1 MTPSTSLPRLASG
14 LLASLLLLAGCS
26 VAPTYER
33 PAVATPAAF
42 KEAAPA
48 DANWKPAEPADEA
61 SRGE

>member
-1 MTPSTSLPRLASG
+1 MTPSTTLPRLASA

-33 PAVATPAAF
+33 PAVATPATF
-42 KEAAPA
+42 KETAPA

-61 SRGE
+61 SR